1 MNSQKHALCTLLR
14 NIVSKDLYS
23 APVELPPKV
32 IDWATQ
38 TRLGSVLIDH
48 LETTH
53 LTSEKIDS
61 LKAEELTAKFWYQ
74 TQYQTTLE
82 LIAELNNHN
91 IIPTLLKGMSV
102 STEFYPKA
110 YFRSMRDVDILVE
123 ESEIEQV
130 EKTMVDLGYKQ
141 SSPLPLPFYETHHHT
156 IPWQHKTKDV
166 WFEIHRRIFP
176 ESSPSISATVFKID
190 TLNSEKL
197 ISPIDSNH
205 DSLKTYRLGYELQI
219 IYIAAHWAESFKQI
233 GGLFAFI
240 DTALMINNTKLDWNK
255 LIKWS
260 NEPCIGNY
268 VYILLSYLVKQQL
281 VKDPQIKQH
290 LKKINH
296 NLSFIDIVILNK
308 IITKYLLFGK
318 PFGRFLSVDNI
329 NILWTLFISPKSA
342 ITKII
347 LAPTYIIFPPS
358 SEKKFNLLFQLSRVK
373 NLLFKPPQ

>member
-14 NIVSKDLYS
+14 NIVYKDLHS
-23 APVELPPKV
+23 ARVALPSKM
-32 IDWATQ
+32 IDWCIQ

-53 LTSEKIDS
+53 LPSEKVDS

-82 LIAELNNHN
+82 LIAELNKYN
-91 IIPTLLKGMSV
+91 IVPTLLKGMSV

-176 ESSPSISATVFKID
+176 ESSPSSSATVFKID
-190 TLNSEKL
+190 TIKSEKI

-205 DSLKTYRLGYELQI
+205 DSLQTYRLGYELQI
-219 IYIAAHWAESFKQI
+219 VYIAAHWAESFKQT

-240 DTALMINNTKLDWNK
+240 DIALIINNTKLDWNK

-260 NEPCIGNY
+260 NELYIGNY

-296 NLSFIDIVILNK
+296 NLSFIDIIILNK
-308 IITKYLLFGK
+308 IITNYLLLGK
-318 PFGRFLSVDNI
+318 PFGKFLSVDNI

-347 LAPTYIIFPPS
+347 LAPTYIIFPPNS
-358 SEKKFNLLFQLSRVK
+358 DKKFNLLFQLSRVK

>member
-1 MNSQKHALCTLLR
+1 MNSQKHDLCTLLR
-14 NIVSKDLYS
+14 NIVSKDLHCARVTLS
-23 APVELPPKV
+23 PKM
-32 IDWATQ
+32 IDWAIQ

-53 LTSEKIDS
+53 LPSEKVDS

-82 LIAELNNHN
+82 LIAELNKYN
-91 IIPTLLKGMSV
+91 IVPTLLKGMSV

-110 YFRSMRDVDILVE
+110 YFRSMRDIDILVE

-176 ESSPSISATVFKID
+176 DSSPSCSATVFKID
-190 TLNSEKL
+190 TLSSEKL

-219 IYIAAHWAESFKQI
+219 IYIAAHWAESFKQT

-240 DTALMINNTKLDWNK
+240 DIALI
-255 LIKWS
+255 IK
-260 NEPCIGNY
+260 IGRAH
-268 VYILLSYLVKQQL
+268 V
-281 VKDPQIKQH
+281 
-290 LKKINH
+290 
-296 NLSFIDIVILNK
+296 
-308 IITKYLLFGK
+308 
-318 PFGRFLSVDNI
+318 
-329 NILWTLFISPKSA
+329 
-342 ITKII
+342 
-347 LAPTYIIFPPS
+347 
-358 SEKKFNLLFQLSRVK
+358 
-373 NLLFKPPQ
+373 

>member
-1 MNSQKHALCTLLR
+1 MNSQKHDLCTLLR
-14 NIVSKDLYS
+14 NIVSKDLHCARVTLS
-23 APVELPPKV
+23 PKM
-32 IDWATQ
+32 IDWAIQ

-53 LTSEKIDS
+53 LPSEKVDS

-82 LIAELNNHN
+82 LIAELNKYN
-91 IIPTLLKGMSV
+91 IVPTLLKGMSV

-110 YFRSMRDVDILVE
+110 YFRSMRDIDILVE

-176 ESSPSISATVFKID
+176 DSSPSCSATVFKID
-190 TLNSEKL
+190 TLSSEKL

-219 IYIAAHWAESFKQI
+219 IYIAAHWAESFKQT

-240 DTALMINNTKLDWNK
+240 DIALIINNTKLDWNK

-260 NEPCIGNY
+260 NEPYIGNY

-318 PFGRFLSVDNI
+318 PFGRLLSIDNI
-329 NILWTLFISPKSA
+329 NILWTLFISPKST

-347 LAPTYIIFPPS
+347 LAPTYIIFPPNS
-358 SEKKFNLLFQLSRVK
+358 DKKFNLLFQLSRVK